1 MKELDAMNTSGRYRL
16 LATGLMLVLSL
27 AACASPK
34 PAPKPAAATPPASE
48 PVERDPS
55 VTEPHVSYCRDYADR
70 MAGRELQRDY
80 DSMEGRFRG
89 GESQVFRDFA
99 KMSAEKNYRR
109 IYENCIRSQTAPR
122 KKKES
127 PAN

>member
-1 MKELDAMNTSGRYRL
+1 MNELDSMNTSGRTFL
-16 LATGLMLVLSL
+16 LVPGLMLVLFL

-34 PAPKPAAATPPASE
+34 PAAKPAAATPLPSE

-55 VTEPHVSYCRDYADR
+55 VTEPHVSYCRNYADQ

-99 KMSAEKNYRR
+99 KMSAEKSYRR
-109 IYENCIRSQTAPR
+109 IYENCIRSQITPQ
-122 KKKES
+122 KKKEA
-127 PAN
+127 PAK

>member
-1 MKELDAMNTSGRYRL
+1 MSTSGRCSL
-16 LATGLMLVLSL
+16 LATSLMLVLLL
-27 AACASPK
+27 AACASPRPAAK
-34 PAPKPAAATPPASE
+34 PAVVTPPASE

-55 VTEPHVSYCRDYADR
+55 VTDVHVSYCRDYADQ
-70 MAGRELQRDY
+70 MAGRELQREY

-99 KMSAEKNYRR
+99 KMNAEKNYRR
-109 IYENCIRSQTAPR
+109 IYENCIRSQTTPK
-122 KKKES
+122 KKKET